1 MAAFTEGFSY
11 QENNNKIGTNIVSKI
26 KAARLMA
33 QNERKYA
40 EKVLAAKQKNV
51 PDDDKLK
58 LEDFGIEKGYFFR
71 KALKHEFGG
80 DYVSRKKEKLSSAIS
95 KTKLL
100 KNPRRN
106 FSKLFEKRK
115 PTTKLSRF
123 RKQFDYNF
131 QTSDSAVKATSPK
144 IPGTIKKIQKVTA
157 GSGKR
162 ISKEQ
167 LLESLSDILKSIQ
180 AIATSIQSSSDEVKQ
195 NIISSNIAQTNI
207 AEQLKLRNDTLS
219 DKLDKI
225 ADAISKNTLTHKQVE
240 QKKQNKQRESELE
253 QKNDVAGT
261 SAFDDLTTSEDESK
275 QETNVDQD
283 IVPTSSITNIQN
295 LTPDAYSQRDA
306 WREQN
311 ISQRNFPQMER
322 GGIISGPDS
331 GYLANLSPGDTVIPL
346 DNNFTQGEPSAV
358 DGKVR
363 KFETGTSGV
372 GGKFGFGITRNLGIG
387 NTFASSI
394 TNMSQPLVDA
404 MSLPMMVAGGSV
416 IAATTNLMKNLG
428 DSGEELRPEIEKFS
442 RPIADA
448 FGVPPTVMN
457 KAKAGTVKE
466 KKEKDKVGAEVSG
479 ESKKNII
486 AKIMDGFGKLL
497 ENMGNSI
504 NQNQPPPPGDT
515 ISSAPGEAKLAAFVA
530 TMESSTLQDQADV
543 MQSMINR
550 AGQNYSGYGGLFG
563 QLTAPN
569 QYSPLSAAIH
579 GTTDPHAQAKYGP
592 VADKLGKTPAERI
605 AKIKEIIAQP
615 DGLSQLQALFGGISD
630 ASAAKTLVDDFY
642 SGGPLSKEA
651 ARLIQGRTDFG
662 AASGVGGAQGAGQI
676 RRTSNTFAAANASRG
691 ASLLTAV
698 APQPTSQPAAT
709 QTPTPTSTSLGQ
721 QITENY
727 GMNVNDKFY
736 FKLGGVEYHAYKTT
750 KGFDFYKGT
759 TKITDKK
766 EEQKVIQGFVN
777 LKTQALQRA
786 ATEVSLAPPSSRDLK
801 LNQTQQLNKTQTS
814 DSSSSVA
821 YLNLP
826 APSNKPSL
834 NSSQPTASNASLSE
848 AYNPLNNSGLY
859 LA

>member
-80 DYVSRKKEKLSSAIS
+80 DYASRKKEKLSSAIS

-372 GGKFGFGITRNLGIG
+372 GGKLGFGITRNLGIG

-486 AKIMDGFGKLL
+486 AKMMDGFGKFL
-497 ENMGNSI
+497 EKMS
-504 NQNQPPPPGDT
+504 DT
-515 ISSAPGEAKLAAFVA
+515 INDTQSPLKGNNISGAPEDVKLAGFL
-530 TMESSTLQDQADV
+530 STLEGSGGQTAADTFQV
-543 MQSMINR
+543 MLNR
-550 AGQNYSGYGGLFG
+550 AASNYSGHGSNLGSQIMAPG
-563 QLTAPN
+563 QF
-569 QYSPLSAAIH
+569 SPFAAAIYDRKTGDSAA
-579 GTTDPHAQAKYGP
+579 DKKYGNIRS
-592 VADKLGKTPAERI
+592 KLGKTPAERI
-605 AKIKEIIAQP
+605 SKLRQIASQP
-615 DGLSQLQALFGGISD
+615 DGLDQLQQLFGAGS
-630 ASAAKTLVDDFY
+630 ASEAKKIIEDFE
-642 SGGPLSKEA
+642 SAGPLSIA
-651 ARLIQGRTDFG
+651 ARTGVKGAVSFRGYDPDVAGAFRRPQGGNYFFDFKSIIG
-662 AASGVGGAQGAGQI
+662 SLSQI
-676 RRTSNTFAAANASRG
+676 
-691 ASLLTAV
+691 
-698 APQPTSQPAAT
+698 APSQKPTYPKLE
-709 QTPTPTSTSLGQ
+709 SLGQ

-834 NSSQPTASNASLSE
+834 NSPQPTASNASLSE